1 MFFRLYKYSM
11 FQSVRDRMTLFWNLI
26 FPVVLG
32 TLFHVSFGGY
42 VEEQVMFHQIPVA
55 YAAEE
60 AKGAFGELLKEL
72 EESSELIEVQR
83 VDDKKA
89 EQLLKHGEVEGIY
102 RVQPDTEHVT
112 LIVAEQGVNQTILK
126 SILEQYQRF
135 SAAFSRIGREN
146 PEGIQA
152 AAERLEEECRYL
164 KAGSI
169 TDASMNDVMDCFYSL
184 IAMDCLM
191 GATSGLIVA
200 MAFKA
205 DATPLAA
212 RRAVAGASR
221 FGMLLPDLAAKI
233 TMQFL
238 YAAFSICYLT
248 FALNVNLGE
257 HLGWMFLTAL
267 MGSALGIVIGFFIG
281 VAGKLRYGVKEGL
294 CIGIMLVS
302 SFFSGL
308 MFQGMARIVEL
319 YAPVLNQINPA
330 TLISKS
336 LYSLNIYDNMKPYA
350 QCMGNMAALIFILG
364 AGAFLLVRRERYA
377 AV

>member
-1 MFFRLYKYSM
+1 
-11 FQSVRDRMTLFWNLI
+11 
-26 FPVVLG
+26 
-32 TLFHVSFGGY
+32 
-42 VEEQVMFHQIPVA
+42 
-55 YAAEE
+55 
-60 AKGAFGELLKEL
+60 
-72 EESSELIEVQR
+72 
-83 VDDKKA
+83 
-89 EQLLKHGEVEGIY
+89 
-102 RVQPDTEHVT
+102 
-112 LIVAEQGVNQTILK
+112 
-126 SILEQYQRF
+126 
-135 SAAFSRIGREN
+135 
-146 PEGIQA
+146 
-152 AAERLEEECRYL
+152 
-164 KAGSI
+164 
-169 TDASMNDVMDCFYSL
+169 
-184 IAMDCLM
+184 
-191 GATSGLIVA
+191 
-200 MAFKA
+200 
-205 DATPLAA
+205 
-212 RRAVAGASR
+212 
-221 FGMLLPDLAAKI
+221 MLLPDLAAKI